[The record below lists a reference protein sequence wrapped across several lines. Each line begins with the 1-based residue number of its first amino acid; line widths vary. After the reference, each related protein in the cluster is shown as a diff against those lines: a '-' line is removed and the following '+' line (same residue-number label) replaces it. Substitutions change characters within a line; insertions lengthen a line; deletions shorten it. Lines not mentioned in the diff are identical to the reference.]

1 MAKSEC
7 VFCAQPTAFCKGCVF
22 LHPMQQQKLTPNQA
36 LPKLKQYCGYQE
48 RCHSEVREKL
58 ASYGVYGQ
66 DADAIA
72 ATLVAENYLNEE
84 RFALQFAGGRFRLKQ
99 WGRNK
104 IQYELRQKQ
113 VSAYCI
119 KKALASID
127 QDAYQ
132 ATLEQLYEQKWA
144 SLRSEKNI
152 FTKKKKTQ
160 AFLMQKGYE
169 TGLINELLHQKI
181 KK

>member
-1 MAKSEC
+1 
-7 VFCAQPTAFCKGCVF
+7 
-22 LHPMQQQKLTPNQA
+22 MQQQKLTPHQA
-36 LPKLKQYCGYQE
+36 LPKLKQYCAYQE
-48 RCHSEVREKL
+48 RCHSEVKEKL
-58 ASYGVYGQ
+58 ANYGVFGT

-84 RFALQFAGGRFRLKQ
+84 RFAIQFAGGRFRLKQ

-127 QDAYQ
+127 PDAYHV
-132 ATLEQLYEQKWA
+132 TLQQLYEQKWA
-144 SLRSEKNI
+144 SLRGEKNV
-152 FTKKKKTQ
+152 FTKKRKTQ
-160 AFLMQKGYE
+160 AYLMQKGYE
-169 TGLINELLHQKI
+169 TSLINELLNSKT